1 MVEIRCCFESTA
13 EVRHFLSEAERE
25 DKEDSPMIILSVYDE
40 QMVKGKRKANHRS
53 TQYCHALHHPR
64 DRYHVHFLLA
74 IYSRISHNAYSHN
87 AYFS

>member
-40 QMVKGKRKANHRS
+40 QMVKGKRKANHR
-53 TQYCHALHHPR
+53 TQYSYCHALHHPR
-64 DRYHVHFLLA
+64 DRYHVHFLLT
-74 IYSRISHNAYSHN
+74 IYTRKR
-87 AYFS
+87 